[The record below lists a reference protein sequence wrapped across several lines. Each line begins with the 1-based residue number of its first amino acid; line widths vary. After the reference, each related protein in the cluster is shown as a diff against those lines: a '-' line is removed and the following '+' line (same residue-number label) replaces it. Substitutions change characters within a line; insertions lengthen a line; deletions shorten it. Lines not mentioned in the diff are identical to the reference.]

1 MKITKS
7 KVTPKRVSQKRIPV
21 TKKHYTLRLF
31 VAGASTRSQQA
42 ILKVHQLCEGE
53 LKNQGKIEIID
64 IYQQP
69 ELARIHQIVAT
80 PTLLIVFPPPIR
92 RIVGNLSKLKDLFID
107 LDLSTEGRVTL

>member
-7 KVTPKRVSQKRIPV
+7 KVAPKRVSQKRIPAS
-21 TKKHYTLRLF
+21 KKHYILRLF
-31 VAGASTRSQQA
+31 VAGASSRSQQA
-42 ILKVHQLCEGE
+42 ILKVRQLCEGE

-92 RIVGNLSKLKDLFID
+92 RIVGNLSKVKDLFID
-107 LDLSTEGRVTL
+107 LDLSTEGKVTL